1 MPVSTL
7 AGLGSPETMSA
18 DFPVEVGK
26 LKFVKKLSV
35 TTLPH
40 RVHDTVPEPRDNV
53 ISSTPVAWDTESYTI
68 AIHITSKLW
77 AVQVPVVTM

>member
-1 MPVSTL
+1 
-7 AGLGSPETMSA
+7 MSA

-53 ISSTPVAWDTESYTI
+53 ISSTPVAWDTESYRSYHPLHACEYRVRKYSLSTF
-68 AIHITSKLW
+68 AGK
-77 AVQVPVVTM
+77 